1 MDGISRI
8 CLNCQAELGP
18 DTRFCARC
26 GQRVIAATPDAG
38 LSLFDPP
45 PPSLPHRR
53 SPVASPPPVLPAYG
67 HEPRPYAAQ
76 PQEQPPYPEALPA
89 PTRSQQPYPP
99 RFYEPRPARP
109 PYVLPPSEAAAYDS
123 QGFGAFPPP
132 YPYQPPTPGPP
143 EQPPRR
149 DQRSG
154 SSLGLLIVLLVVLVG
169 GAATALLLARP
180 FSHTVRDTAGTGPGS
195 GTGTATGTAG
205 AGPSASGSAG
215 TSPSSAP
222 RSTGATS
229 PGASPGAATA
239 QAAATRVASML
250 SGSAADR
257 TAILTAYQDVTS
269 CGTQLAAAPKVFAD
283 AAGSRRSLIASLAGL
298 SGRATLPPALV
309 SDLTKAWQ
317 ASIAADNDYAKW
329 ADDEI
334 AQGCVAN
341 DTGDP
346 AYQSAN
352 GPDAQSTQDKDAFV
366 ALWNPIAADYG
377 LTQYEASQ
385 L

>member
-1 MDGISRI
+1 MDGISRT
-8 CLNCQAELGP
+8 CLNCRAELGP
-18 DTRFCARC
+18 DTQFCARC

-45 PPSLPHRR
+45 PPPGFPHRR
-53 SPVASPPPVLPAYG
+53 SPVASPPPV
-67 HEPRPYAAQ
+67 
-76 PQEQPPYPEALPA
+76 LPA

-99 RFYEPRPARP
+99 RFYEPRPTQPPAPPSVPGPPDQRP
-109 PYVLPPSEAAAYDS
+109 PYVLSPSEAAAYDS
-123 QGFGAFPPP
+123 QGFGAFPPHP
-132 YPYQPPTPGPP
+132 DQPPAPGPP
-143 EQPPRR
+143 DQPPRR
-149 DQRSG
+149 DRRSG

-169 GAATALLLARP
+169 GAAAVLLLARP
-180 FSHTVRDTAGTGPGS
+180 FSHTVRDTAGAGPGS
-195 GTGTATGTAG
+195 GTGTATGTAA
-205 AGPSASGSAG
+205 AGPSATGSAG
-215 TSPSSAP
+215 ASPSSAP
-222 RSTGATS
+222 RSTGTAS
-229 PGASPGAATA
+229 PGASPGTAAE

-257 TAILTAYQDVTS
+257 TAILNAYQEVTS
-269 CGTQLAAAPKVFAD
+269 CGTRLTAAPKAFAD
-283 AAGSRRSLIASLAGL
+283 AASSRRSLIASLAGL
-298 SGRATLPPALV
+298 SGQAALPPVLV

-334 AQGCVAN
+334 SQGCVPN

-352 GPDAQSTQDKDAFV
+352 GPDAQSTTYKDAFV
-366 ALWNPIAADYG
+366 ALWSPVAADYG